1 MNKINNS
8 LILLHQ
14 FIPWFIL
21 CVHVLSGSGSGSG
34 SWSSSHGERGDVD
47 VKTDVD
53 LVIWLKEFTEK
64 VADERFVLRQITT
77 IMAAMSAACKS
88 VVLGEC

>member
-1 MNKINNS
+1 M
-8 LILLHQ
+8 
-14 FIPWFIL
+14 
-21 CVHVLSGSGSGSG
+21 HVLSGSGSGSG
-34 SWSSSHGERGDVD
+34 SGSSSHGERGDVD

-64 VADERFVLRQITT
+64 VADERFELRQITT